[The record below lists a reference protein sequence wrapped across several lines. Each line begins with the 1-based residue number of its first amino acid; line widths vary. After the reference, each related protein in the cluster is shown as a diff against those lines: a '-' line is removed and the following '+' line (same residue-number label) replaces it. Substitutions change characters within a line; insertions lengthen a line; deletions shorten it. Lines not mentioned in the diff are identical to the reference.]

1 MKIVSPMQRYYSR
14 VVPKDADGNE
24 IDDAG
29 RYEPYTDADLN
40 PALFP
45 CGGAKAGRIHLDAEM
60 GSKT

>member
-1 MKIVSPMQRYYSR
+1 
-14 VVPKDADGNE
+14 VPKDADGNE